1 MGGATASRDNSGD
14 FRWCLALLKRLI
26 ECDVRDLGLVFV
38 WVRSRYKIMYMEAGR
53 TKQPGRDLYKSTAY
67 MSRHQA
73 ER

>member
-1 MGGATASRDNSGD
+1 MGGATASRDNSDGAL
-14 FRWCLALLKRLI
+14 LALLKRLI

-38 WVRSRYKIMYMEAGR
+38 WVRSRYRIMYMEAGR